1 MSKSRYITIGTSGD
15 NDVEVADAHVSR
27 HHAVLFVDDEGWY
40 LSDLASTNGT
50 FVNGQRVEA
59 TRVEEADV
67 ITLGHAYRLDLT
79 QLRGLQSVSRRDP
92 GTVLLRLGKSHD
104 NDVVIDDP
112 HVSRYHAL
120 VRRGPEGVEIFDAGS
135 TNGLFL
141 DGQRVRSA
149 RVEPDSMV
157 GLGVTCILPGRDLI
171 AQTTPVVNREPEPV
185 RKTGKTTWIRRQIDL
200 VRNEQVRELRELER
214 KHAVESSRTRSILV
228 RGGALGA
235 AAIVVLSMGLLF
247 SKSDD
252 DSMTE
257 LLESRRDAVVMIYCL
272 SPPVHQALSTR
283 PAEESPKGGSDDFEL
298 FSAGDTQASQGSG
311 FVFYQ
316 GNRPVVITNRHVIES
331 WLVARRAGHKPRV
344 VILTQGVMNHYE
356 AEVLKAH
363 AQQDVAV
370 LGFIGEQPRFSRTE
384 LQPDWSSIDRG
395 DRVGIMSFPLGFSG
409 QRGDSLIADIGK
421 GSISNKFPDE
431 VKHDVATAPGSSGG
445 PIFNDEGQ
453 IIAINT
459 AQSMDSKGIL
469 FQGLNWGVPIRY
481 ALELMQ
487 EL

>member
-1 MSKSRYITIGTSGD
+1 MSKSHYVTIGTSGD
-15 NDVEVADAHVSR
+15 NDVEVADSHVSR
-27 HHAVLFVDDEGWY
+27 HHAVLFADDEGWH

-50 FVNGQRVEA
+50 FVNGQRIDTTMVGV
-59 TRVEEADV
+59 TDV
-67 ITLGHAYRLDLT
+67 VTLGHAYRLDLT
-79 QLRGLQSVSRRDP
+79 ELGRLRPEAQRDS

-141 DGQRVRSA
+141 DDQRVRSG
-149 RVEPDSMV
+149 RVEPESTI
-157 GLGVTCILPGRDLI
+157 GLGKTCILSGRELI
-171 AQTTPVVNREPEPV
+171 AQTTPVVSREAEPV

-200 VRNEQVRELRELER
+200 MRSEQVRELRELER
-214 KHAVESSRTRSILV
+214 KHAVESSRTRGILA

-235 AAIVVLSMGLLF
+235 VAIVVLTMGLLF
-247 SKSDD
+247 SRNDD
-252 DSMTE
+252 DSLTE
-257 LLESRRDAVVMIYCL
+257 LLENRRDAVVMVYCL
-272 SPPVHQALSTR
+272 IPAADEALSTR
-283 PAEESPKGGSDDFEL
+283 EQSPKGAADDFEL
-298 FSAGDTQASQGSG
+298 FSAGGTQASLGSG
-311 FVFYQ
+311 FVFHH

-331 WLVARRAGHKPRV
+331 WLVSKRAGHKPRM
-344 VILTQGVMNHYE
+344 VILTQGVMNYYE

-363 AQQDVAV
+363 AHKDVAV
-370 LGFIGEQPRFSRTE
+370 LGFIGEQPTFSRTE

-409 QRGDSLIADIGK
+409 QRGDRLIADIGK
-421 GSISNKFPDE
+421 GLISNKFPEE

-481 ALELMQ
+481 ALELVQ

>member
-1 MSKSRYITIGTSGD
+1 MSNSHYVTIGTSGD
-15 NDVEVADAHVSR
+15 NDVEVADSHVSR
-27 HHAVLFVDDEGWY
+27 HHAVLFADDEGWH

-50 FVNGQRVEA
+50 FVNGQRIDT
-59 TRVEEADV
+59 TRVGVTDV
-67 ITLGHAYRLDLT
+67 VTLGHAYRLDMT
-79 QLRGLQSVSRRDP
+79 EIGGLRPEVRGES

-141 DGQRVRSA
+141 DGQRVRSGK
-149 RVEPDSMV
+149 VEQESTI
-157 GLGVTCILPGRDLI
+157 GLGKTCILLGRELI
-171 AQTTPVVNREPEPV
+171 AQTTPVVTRESEPA

-200 VRNEQVRELRELER
+200 MRNEQVRELRELER
-214 KHAVESSRTRSILV
+214 KHAVESSRTRGILV

-235 AAIVVLSMGLLF
+235 VAIVVLTMGLLL
-247 SKSDD
+247 SKNDD
-252 DSMTE
+252 DSLTE
-257 LLESRRDAVVMIYCL
+257 LLENRRDAVVMVYCL
-272 SPPVHQALSTR
+272 IPAADEALSTR
-283 PAEESPKGGSDDFEL
+283 EQSPKGAVDDFEL
-298 FSAGDTQASQGSG
+298 FSAGNTQASQGSG
-311 FVFYQ
+311 FVFHH

-331 WLVARRAGHKPRV
+331 WLVARRAGHKPRI
-344 VILTQGVMNHYE
+344 VILTQGVMHQYE

-363 AQQDVAV
+363 AEKDVAV
-370 LGFIGEQPRFSRTE
+370 LGFIGEQPPFSRTE

-409 QRGDSLIADIGK
+409 QRGDRLIADIGK
-421 GSISNKFPDE
+421 GLVSNIFPEE

-445 PIFNDEGQ
+445 PIFNDDGQ

-459 AQSMDSKGIL
+459 AQSMDAKGIL

-481 ALELMQ
+481 ALELVQ